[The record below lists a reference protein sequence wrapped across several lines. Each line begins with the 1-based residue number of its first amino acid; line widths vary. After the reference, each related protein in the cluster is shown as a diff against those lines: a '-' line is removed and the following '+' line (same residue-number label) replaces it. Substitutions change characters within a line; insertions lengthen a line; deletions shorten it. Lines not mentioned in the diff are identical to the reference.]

1 MDKFLE
7 WEQLVIYDEKLKNYI
22 NDTITNK
29 SGDSLTQEQKDA
41 LDMLKNDGNGD
52 KALFDDG
59 TYKEINKSIQVLATL
74 SASAWSGETQTL
86 SIPEIKITS
95 NGIVG
100 LGITCTKEQRG
111 QARSACLSIIEQSE
125 GTITIVADGVIPTVD
140 IPLSIT
146 ILE

>member
-86 SIPEIKITS
+86 SVPDVKITS

-100 LGITCTKEQRG
+100 LSITCTKEQRK

>member
-74 SASAWSGETQTL
+74 SASAWSGETQTI
-86 SIPEIKITS
+86 SVPDVKITS

-100 LGITCTKEQRG
+100 LSITCTKEQRK
-111 QARSACLSIIEQSE
+111 QARSACLSIIEQRD
-125 GTITIVADGVIPTVD
+125 GTITIVADGVVPTVN

>member
-22 NDTITNK
+22 SDTITNK

-86 SIPEIKITS
+86 SIPEIKVAS

-100 LGITCTKEQRG
+100 LSVTCTKEQRK
-111 QARSACLSIIEQSE
+111 QARSACLSIIEQRD
-125 GTITIVADGVIPTVD
+125 GTITIVADGTVPTVD

>member
-86 SIPEIKITS
+86 SVPDVKITS

-100 LGITCTKEQRG
+100 LSITCTKEQRK
-111 QARSACLSIIEQSE
+111 QARSACLSIIEQRD

>member
-86 SIPEIKITS
+86 SIPEIKVAS

-100 LGITCTKEQRG
+100 LSVTCTKEQRK
-111 QARSACLSIIEQSE
+111 QARSACLSIIEQRD
-125 GTITIVADGVIPTVD
+125 GTMTIVADGTVPTVD